1 MHLTIACSAV
11 LSVLVNLAKTSALTG
26 PWMDMNLLPPTT
38 NWTAPI
44 SYPVNATLRSGLI
57 KKFSPVI
64 YLHPEE
70 AYLPTDPIAA
80 YQTFYNATADELW
93 IPDSEL
99 QGNIVQHDERG
110 SFVVA
115 PVTAQARLLA
125 DGRVALQYWYYHHFN
140 GAQGFKT
147 ISRKGKVT
155 RFPWYP
161 LAVHYADWEHTT
173 IVLTNVDEPEI
184 ESVYYT
190 VHADINEPEFHYL
203 TEDET
208 HPVVFSHNNSHACY
222 NTSNDV
228 QNTDP
233 AFDGFINSAVKAITF
248 GAITHIEVGDIGFA
262 NFPKEQW
269 IRWSDYEIYD
279 ITDTHEG
286 IGPDWALW
294 RGHWGPAF
302 DQSRVDMPPEDVPW
316 RRFFF
321 SFLQMLYHAGRLTQ
335 FVVSAKISPRGPI
348 SHYTWVT
355 FDIYDPPEKFIPE
368 DPNGH
373 KPNIFSIFAFIYFL
387 LGFLGISLV
396 ILSLILV
403 LGVIGSTAAYRKTR
417 KYIRLRRQRRLEMS
431 ERTPLL
437 A

>member
-1 MHLTIACSAV
+1 MRSHSAV
-11 LSVLVNLAKTSALTG
+11 HALSAILYLSQAQAVSV
-26 PWMDMNLLPPTT
+26 PWLKINSQPAAS
-38 NWTAPI
+38 NWTAPV
-44 SYPVNATLRSGLI
+44 SYPVNAILRSDLLR
-57 KKFSPVI
+57 KFSPVI

-70 AYLPTDPIAA
+70 AYLPTDPVAA
-80 YQTFYNATADELW
+80 YHTWYNSTADELW
-93 IPDSEL
+93 IPDEEL
-99 QGNIVQHDERG
+99 KGNVVQHG
-110 SFVVA
+110 PQGAFVVA
-115 PVTAQARLLA
+115 PITAQARMLE

-147 ISRKGKVT
+147 ISRNGRVT

-173 IVLTNVDEPEI
+173 IVLTNIHEPEI

-190 VHADINEPEFHYL
+190 VHADINEPEYHYL
-203 TEDET
+203 TEDTT
-208 HPVVFSHNNSHACY
+208 HAVVFSHNNSHACY
-222 NTSNDV
+222 KTSEDV

-248 GAITHIEVGDIGFA
+248 GAITHIEVGDIGFST
-262 NFPKEQW
+262 FPKEQW
-269 IRWSDYEIYD
+269 IRWFDYEIYD

-286 IGPDWALW
+286 IGPDWAMW

-321 SFLQMLYHAGRLTQ
+321 SFLQMLYHAGRLTK
-335 FVVSAKISPRGPI
+335 FVVASKISPRGPT
-348 SHYTWVT
+348 SHYTWLT
-355 FDIYDPPEKFIPE
+355 FDIFAPPEKFIPE

-373 KPNIFSIFAFIYFL
+373 KPNILSIFAFIYFL
-387 LGFLGISLV
+387 LGFVGILLV
-396 ILSLILV
+396 IVSLIMV
-403 LGVIGSTAAYRKTR
+403 LAVIGCTHGYQRSRRYLRQ
-417 KYIRLRRQRRLEMS
+417 RRQRRLEMS